1 MYAIIKTGGKQYRVS
16 PGDALRVETLDAAV
30 GATVDFDQVLMVGE
44 GDSAKVGAPLVDG
57 AKVSAEVLEHGRA
70 DKVHI
75 LKFRRRKHHMKRQGH
90 RQNYTAVRITDI
102 AGA

>member
-16 PGDALRVETLDAAV
+16 AGEALRVETLDAAV

-44 GDSAKVGAPLVDG
+44 GDNAKVGAPLIEG
-57 AKVSAEVLEHGRA
+57 AKVTAEVLEHGRA

>member
-16 PGDALRVETLDAAV
+16 KGDALRVETLDAAV
-30 GATVDFDQVLMVGE
+30 GDTIDFDQVLMVGE
-44 GDSAKVGAPLVDG
+44 GEDARVGAPLVDG
-57 AKVSAEVLEHGRA
+57 ARVTAEVLEHGRGN
-70 DKVHI
+70 KVHI
-75 LKFRRRKHHMKRQGH
+75 IKFRRRKHHMKRQGH

>member
-16 PGDALRVETLDAAV
+16 AGEALRVETLDAAV

-44 GDSAKVGAPLVDG
+44 GDSAKVGSPLVEG
-57 AKVSAEVLEHGRA
+57 AKVTAEVLEHGRA

-90 RQNYTAVRITDI
+90 RHNYTAVRITDI

>member
-16 PGDALRVETLDAAV
+16 PGEALRVETLDAAV
-30 GATVDFDQVLMVGE
+30 GTTVDFDQVLMVGE
-44 GDSAKVGAPLVDG
+44 GDSAKVGAPLVEG
-57 AKVSAEVLEHGRA
+57 ARVSAEVLEHGRA